1 MFYNNFHKFV
11 SFKSYFV
18 WKHFT
23 DSESAFSEFFT
34 WKWKSLSHVRLFVT
48 PWTIQFMDFS
58 RPEYW
63 RGRCSL
69 LQGIFPIQGLNPG
82 LPHCRW
88 ILYQLRHQG
97 SPISF
102 LSFFFFFFN
111 INWNTFGYS
120 PALGT
125 SIHVKNTEDCNF
137 LEKTTGDSSKGE
149 SGQWTQLSRCY
160 MKEEENISKVC
171 LMLPVMNLAV
181 RVKVSWYC
189 KDIWDWFC

>member
-1 MFYNNFHKFV
+1 MCCAMLSRSVV
-11 SFKSYFV
+11 S
-18 WKHFT
+18 
-23 DSESAFSEFFT
+23 DSLWPHGLQPA
-34 WKWKSLSHVRLFVT
+34 RLLC
-48 PWTIQFMDFS
+48 PWEFS
-58 RPEYW
+58 RKEH
-63 RGRCSL
+63 RT
-69 LQGIFPIQGLNPG
+69 G
-82 LPHCRW
+82 LPWPPPGDLSDPGIEPRSSS
-88 ILYQLRHQG
+88 LQVDSLPAKTPG
-97 SPISF
+97 KPNFFSF
-102 LSFFFFFFN
+102 FFFFFFN

>member
-1 MFYNNFHKFV
+1 MHCGVTFKCIIYQQHQLFFFLFMFYNNFHKFV

-88 ILYQLRHQG
+88 ILYQLSYQG
-97 SPISF
+97 SPGFGLRKGKWNCQTWKEEQTILCKTLQGWAAFLLEEGAQGRQSF
-102 LSFFFFFFN
+102 NFLKVELRSIVLWSQDFSF
-111 INWNTFGYS
+111 
-120 PALGT
+120 PALFAQ
-125 SIHVKNTEDCNF
+125 ER
-137 LEKTTGDSSKGE
+137 L
-149 SGQWTQLSRCY
+149 
-160 MKEEENISKVC
+160 
-171 LMLPVMNLAV
+171 
-181 RVKVSWYC
+181 
-189 KDIWDWFC
+189 